1 MGVAPIHPH
10 SHMTTTQGRRSAA
23 RAAGSRDWVG
33 SRLVATAPAGPG
45 PIRHHPWPSAEPW
58 SRLRL
63 RVPVEAVQPRRHVV
77 REVRCTHTHRS
88 PLAKE
93 RPALSSQPRQ
103 RHAHAHARTH
113 ARVQAHY
120 HTRTHTQATHARP
133 TLVHTHTNAA
143 SSPLHRPTRP
153 GAGATQPR
161 AGAGVRS
168 GPRAI
173 SAKDAAS
180 RMRRKDL
187 PPPENIYQLFINVY
201 LHYVV

>member
-1 MGVAPIHPH
+1 MGVAHIHPH

-63 RVPVEAVQPRRHVV
+63 RVPVEAVQSRRHVV

-93 RPALSSQPRQ
+93 RPAHSSQPRQ
-103 RHAHAHARTH
+103 RHAHAHACTHARTH
-113 ARVQAHY
+113 AYTRTPTHAPTHKQ
-120 HTRTHTQATHARP
+120 HTRAPRSFTYTQ
-133 TLVHTHTNAA
+133 
-143 SSPLHRPTRP
+143 
-153 GAGATQPR
+153 TQPAAPYTARHSPER
-161 AGAGVRS
+161 APHSPERAPAGGADRGRS
-168 GPRAI
+168 
-173 SAKDAAS
+173 
-180 RMRRKDL
+180 RRRTRR
-187 PPPENIYQLFINVY
+187 
-201 LHYVV
+201 